1 MSKFYEIADDGT
13 LIRKNRY
20 CPRCG
25 PGYFMADMY
34 NRDVCGNCGFTD
46 FKKKPNL
53 KKAPKPTK
61 EKEKTDKKGKETKP
75 AKKRKKR

>member
-1 MSKFYEIADDGT
+1 MSRYYEISEDGT
-13 LIRKNRY
+13 LIRKNRF

-46 FKKKPNL
+46 FKKKPD
-53 KKAPKPTK
+53 KKRATKAPVEKKVKK
-61 EKEKTDKKGKETKP
+61 EKETKG
-75 AKKRKKR
+75 AKKRKKK